1 MPVTTQDKR
10 AIFRKMH
17 ESGCFVLPNPWD
29 VGSAKALQQLG
40 FKALASTSAGF
51 AWAIGKADNRVTL
64 EEKLAHLTALCGAV
78 DLPVNA
84 DFEGG
89 FADAPEQ
96 VGANVARAVRSGVAG
111 LSIEDST
118 VDTAK
123 GLYERG
129 LAIERIKAARAAIDA
144 DNSGVLLTGR
154 CEGFLVG
161 QADLAMVI
169 ERLQAYAQAGAD
181 CLYAPGI
188 KTREQISAVVKAVH
202 PKPVNLLIGS
212 SGLSVAEGADLGVRR
227 ISVGGSLARTAWAG
241 FMRAA
246 AEIAEQGTFTE
257 LGKGYPGAKLN
268 KMFSGG

>member
-1 MPVTTQDKR
+1 MPITTADKR
-10 AIFRKMH
+10 ATFRKMH
-17 ESGCFVLPNPWD
+17 ESGCFVIPNPFD

-51 AWAIGKADNRVTL
+51 AWTIGKADNRITL
-64 EEKLAHLTALCGAV
+64 DDICGHLTALCAAV

-89 FADAPEQ
+89 FAHEPDK
-96 VGANVARAVRSGVAG
+96 VGANVGRAVKTGVAG

-118 VDTAK
+118 GDAAK
-123 GLYERG
+123 PLYDRAM
-129 LAIERIKAARAAIDA
+129 AIERIKAARSAIDA

-169 ERLQAYAQAGAD
+169 DRLQAYAEAGAD

-188 KTREQISAVVKAVH
+188 MTPEQISAVVKAVH
-202 PKPVNLLIGS
+202 PKPVNLLIGTPFM
-212 SGLSVAEGADLGVRR
+212 SVAEAADLGVCR
-227 ISVGGSLARTAWAG
+227 ISVGGSLARSVWAG

-246 AEIAEQGTFTE
+246 GEIAEKGTFGE
-257 LGKGYPGAKLN
+257 LGKGYAGGELN
-268 KMFSGG
+268 KMFR